1 MIEKKLQ
8 EKSSVELCGYSVPLC
23 VTFFSITQ
31 RITEK
36 SQRNAERIS
45 LLLLFFLLI
54 ISIQTIG
61 QIKKITI
68 SDSVQYA
75 YELEEIVLYGKRD
88 FINPSM
94 LAEINAEQI
103 ENKNVFTIADL
114 LKTDPALNLT
124 AGPKAETEIK
134 IRGFPAQYVL
144 VLVDGRPINPGYY
157 GKVDLAMLPVD
168 NIAKLNVIKGPSSVA
183 YGVNNMGG
191 VVDIITK
198 NGFERPQTVFDIS
211 LGDYMFRNISLNHSR
226 QVNDFNYWVSAFENY
241 SDGFKMSDDF
251 VPTSFEDGALRDNS
265 FYHKIGGNLKLGYQ
279 TESMDLYSLSV
290 GYNWAEKDVPTTI
303 YSWDSP
309 SYRKFPEWQRYS
321 SALTGQWNIGPLMQ
335 LKSVIYLNA
344 YQDRLIDYKTK
355 KMQED
360 EINFNS
366 DLESWTAGASLES
379 KFSVFDV
386 HQFHSGLN
394 FKRDLMNKKVNL
406 DQPWVTNLTYT
417 GNVFIQDY
425 FSPWEMSN
433 ITVGLN
439 YLYFRVEEGLTKTKL
454 SPMVSLSQNLFAN
467 FRIYASYA
475 NSVRVP
481 ILHQL
486 YSETSGNPDLKP
498 EEADKFEA
506 GLEWYLLMNDED
518 RYLSLQFAYF
528 YNDLKSMIY
537 RASSSYRY
545 QNIDEAKLN
554 GIEAASVFN
563 FNQYISLEL
572 SYCYLNS
579 PDDSQEILE
588 EMPHNKIRFALS
600 VKTEFR
606 TNLNYEFVFFD
617 ERTTYVLS
625 KNLDSY
631 SLHNV
636 NISHQLLDFLKL
648 RAELNNITDVYYEE
662 ELGYPSAGRMFF
674 VGATLTF

>member
-1 MIEKKLQ
+1 
-8 EKSSVELCGYSVPLC
+8 
-23 VTFFSITQ
+23 
-31 RITEK
+31 
-36 SQRNAERIS
+36 
-45 LLLLFFLLI
+45 
-54 ISIQTIG
+54 
-61 QIKKITI
+61 
-68 SDSVQYA
+68 
-75 YELEEIVLYGKRD
+75 
-88 FINPSM
+88 
-94 LAEINAEQI
+94 
-103 ENKNVFTIADL
+103 
-114 LKTDPALNLT
+114 
-124 AGPKAETEIK
+124 
-134 IRGFPAQYVL
+134 
-144 VLVDGRPINPGYY
+144 
-157 GKVDLAMLPVD
+157 
-168 NIAKLNVIKGPSSVA
+168 
-183 YGVNNMGG
+183 
-191 VVDIITK
+191 
-198 NGFERPQTVFDIS
+198 
-211 LGDYMFRNISLNHSR
+211 
-226 QVNDFNYWVSAFENY
+226 
-241 SDGFKMSDDF
+241 
-251 VPTSFEDGALRDNS
+251 
-265 FYHKIGGNLKLGYQ
+265 
-279 TESMDLYSLSV
+279 
-290 GYNWAEKDVPTTI
+290 
-303 YSWDSP
+303 
-309 SYRKFPEWQRYS
+309 
-321 SALTGQWNIGPLMQ
+321 MQ

-606 TNLNYEFVFFD
+606 TNLNYEFVF
-617 ERTTYVLS
+617 
-625 KNLDSY
+625 
-631 SLHNV
+631 
-636 NISHQLLDFLKL
+636 
-648 RAELNNITDVYYEE
+648 
-662 ELGYPSAGRMFF
+662 
-674 VGATLTF
+674 